1 MLHLS
6 AWNTFESLLQLCFW
20 TVHLARNNIEKI
32 PVQNMSVFSGLGSTL
47 AKQFGKRDAVP
58 FLAGAI
64 GAFILLPK
72 FAYDESNY
80 AVRFINQFF
89 SVIVQLRFF
98 LFFCCLCKIFYNV
111 SIHL

>member
-1 MLHLS
+1 
-6 AWNTFESLLQLCFW
+6 
-20 TVHLARNNIEKI
+20 
-32 PVQNMSVFSGLGSTL
+32 MSVFSGLGSTL

>member
-1 MLHLS
+1 
-6 AWNTFESLLQLCFW
+6 
-20 TVHLARNNIEKI
+20 
-32 PVQNMSVFSGLGSTL
+32 MSVFSGLGSTL

-98 LFFCCLCKIFYNV
+98 FYSFV
-111 SIHL
+111 VCVRYFIMFPSTCD